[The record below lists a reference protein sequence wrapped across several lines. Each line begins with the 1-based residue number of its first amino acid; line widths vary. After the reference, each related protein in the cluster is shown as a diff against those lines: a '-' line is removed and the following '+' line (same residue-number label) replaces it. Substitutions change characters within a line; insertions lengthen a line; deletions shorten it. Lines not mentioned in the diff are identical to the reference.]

1 MKIHIRALAL
11 TVGFGWAGAILIV
24 SLFNLASNSY
34 GLEFLKL
41 VASIYPGFH
50 VSGSFIDVLVG
61 ALYGFVDGLFGGAIL
76 GWLYNFIVDRKGT

>member
-50 VSGSFIDVLVG
+50 VSGSFLLQSVFACFRLSC
-61 ALYGFVDGLFGGAIL
+61 
-76 GWLYNFIVDRKGT
+76 